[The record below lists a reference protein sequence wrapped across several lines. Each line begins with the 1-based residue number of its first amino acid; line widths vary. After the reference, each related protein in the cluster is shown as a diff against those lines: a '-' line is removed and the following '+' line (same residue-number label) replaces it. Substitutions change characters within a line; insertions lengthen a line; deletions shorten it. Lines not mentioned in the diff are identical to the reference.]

1 MDLYLGGK
9 KLETLIQDIRYGV
22 RTLLAKPVVAI
33 LAVIALAL
41 GIGASTAIF
50 SVVNT
55 VLLRALPYPNGAR
68 LVMIWEQNRPRSRD
82 RNVISPANFLDWRE
96 QNKAFEDMS
105 AFYGATYNLTGLGNP
120 EEVAGMAASPN
131 LFNVLGSHAML
142 GRTFTQ
148 DDGVTGKDNVAVLS
162 YGFWQK
168 HFGGDLNV
176 VGKTFALD
184 GVPIAVVGVM
194 PEGFDFFVK
203 ENSNIKKNPE
213 FWLPIAFTERS
224 RVRGGRSL
232 SAIGVLKPGV
242 TIDSARAEMN
252 ALGNRLEQQ
261 YPDFNQG
268 WGITLV
274 PLHTQFSG
282 DLKPALMILLIA
294 VGFVLLIACANVAN
308 LLMAR
313 SVARQKEFAIRAA
326 LGAGRLRLLRQ
337 LLTESVLLALTGC
350 ALGLLIARWGVD
362 ALLAI
367 SPRDLLSFTSVAID
381 KRVLGFALALAVL
394 TSLIFGLLPALES
407 SRPNTNESLKEGGRG
422 TTAGRAHRVLN
433 WFVVAQVA
441 LSLML
446 LIGSG
451 LMIKSFMRL
460 QSVNPGFDP
469 NNVLTASVSL
479 PRAKYSDTPK
489 RIEFFQQLLARVR
502 QLPGV
507 TAAGAAS
514 APPFMGLGA
523 ATGFDIEGQPV
534 LPSAQKPTTDV
545 RVVDPDYFK
554 TMAIPLRNGRTFT
567 EREESQESR
576 VVIISEALARQYFPN
591 DNPLGKRITVAMK
604 QQDDPCEIIGV
615 VGDVKMRGLDIPT
628 RPMVYWPH
636 AELPYLSMT
645 VVVRTNG
652 NPATMT
658 GALEREVRA
667 LDKDQ
672 PISDVRTMNNW
683 LSDSFARARFA
694 TLLLGIFAVVA
705 LMLASLGIY
714 GVMAYSVTQRTNEI
728 GIRMALGASRANVVR
743 LVLRRGLLLA
753 LSGVGL
759 GLIGSLGLTRVLA
772 GLLFG
777 VSVTDPAIFGLVPLL
792 LLAVAT
798 MAVYLPARRAT
809 KVDPLVALRYE

>member
-1 MDLYLGGK
+1 MH
-9 KLETLIQDIRYGV
+9 TLLQDIRYGV
-22 RTLLAKPVVAI
+22 RTLVNKPGVAI
-33 LAVIALAL
+33 LAVMALAL

-55 VLLRALPYPNGAR
+55 VLLRALPYPNSDR

-82 RNVISPANFLDWRE
+82 RNVISPANFFDWRE
-96 QNKAFEDMS
+96 QNKVFEDMS
-105 AFYGATYNLTGLGNP
+105 AFYGSSYNLTGLGNP
-120 EEVAGMAASPN
+120 EEVTGMAASTN
-131 LFNVLGSHAML
+131 LFEVLGSHAIL

-148 DDGVTGKDNVAVLS
+148 DDGVTGKDNVAVLT

-168 HFGGDLNV
+168 HFGGDRGV

-184 GVPIAVVGVM
+184 GVTMTVVGVM

-213 FWLPIAFTERS
+213 FWLPIAFTQNS

-232 SAIGVLKPGV
+232 SAIGALKPGV
-242 TIDSARAEMN
+242 TIAQARAEMN
-252 ALGNRLEQQ
+252 ALGARLEQQ
-261 YPDFNQG
+261 YPDFNKG
-268 WGITLV
+268 WGINLV

-313 SVARQKEFAIRAA
+313 SVARQKEFAIRTA

-337 LLTESVLLALTGC
+337 LLTESVLLALAGC
-350 ALGLLIARWGVD
+350 AIGLLVARWGMD

-367 SPRDLLSFTSVAID
+367 SPRDLLSFTSVTID
-381 KRVLGFALALAVL
+381 KRVLGFALALSVL
-394 TSLIFGLLPALES
+394 TSLIFGLLPALEA

-451 LMIKSFMRL
+451 LMIKSLLRL
-460 QSVNPGFDP
+460 QSVDPGFDR
-469 NNVLTASVSL
+469 NNLLTVSVTL
-479 PRAKYSDTPK
+479 PRAKYTEPPK

-507 TAAGAAS
+507 RAVGAAS

-534 LPSAQKPTTDV
+534 LPSAQKATTEV
-545 RVVDPDYFK
+545 RVVDQDYFK
-554 TMAIPLRNGRTFT
+554 TMGIPLLKGRTFT
-567 EREESQESR
+567 DREETQESR
-576 VVIISEALARQYFPN
+576 VVIISDALARQYFPN
-591 DNPLGKRITVAMK
+591 ESPLGKRITISMK
-604 QQDDPCEIIGV
+604 EQNDPCEIIGV
-615 VGDVKMRGLDIPT
+615 VGDVKMKGLDMAT

-636 AELPYLSMT
+636 AELPYLRMT
-645 VVVRTNG
+645 LLVRTNG
-652 NPATMT
+652 STA
-658 GALEREVRA
+658 GIAGSLEREVRA

-672 PISDVRTMNNW
+672 PISDVRSMNEW
-683 LSDSFARARFA
+683 LAESIARARFA
-694 TLLLGIFAVVA
+694 TFLLGIFAIVA
-705 LMLASLGIY
+705 LVLASLGIY

-728 GIRMALGASRANVVR
+728 GIRMALGATRGDVVL
-743 LVLRRGLLLA
+743 LVLRRGLMLA
-753 LSGVGL
+753 VSGVAI
-759 GLIGSLGLTRVLA
+759 GLIGSVGLTRLLA

-777 VSVTDPAIFGLVPLL
+777 VSVTDPAIFGLVPIL
-792 LLAVAT
+792 LLAIALL
-798 MAVYLPARRAT
+798 AVYLPARRAT

>member
-1 MDLYLGGK
+1 VKGK
-9 KLETLIQDIRYGV
+9 TLHTLLQDIRYGV
-22 RTLLAKPVVAI
+22 RTLLAKPVVAL

-55 VLLRALPYPNGAR
+55 VLLHALPYPNADR

-82 RNVISPANFLDWRE
+82 HNVISPANFLDWRE
-96 QNKAFEDMS
+96 QNKVFEDMS

-120 EEVAGMAASPN
+120 EEVTGMAASPS
-131 LFNVLGSHAML
+131 LFNVLGSHAVL

-148 DDGVTGKDNVAVLS
+148 DDGVTGNDNVAVLS

-168 HFGGDLNV
+168 HFAGDRNV
-176 VGKTFALD
+176 VGKAFALD
-184 GVPIAVVGVM
+184 GVPITVVGVM

-224 RVRGGRSL
+224 RLRGGRSL

-242 TIDSARAEMN
+242 TIEQARAEMS
-252 ALGNRLEQQ
+252 ALGSRLEQQ

-282 DLKPALMILLIA
+282 DLRPALMILLIA

-313 SVARQKEFAIRAA
+313 SVARQKEFAIRTA

-337 LLTESVLLALTGC
+337 LLTESLLLALAGC
-350 ALGLLIARWGVD
+350 AIGLLVARWGVD

-367 SPRDLLSFTSVAID
+367 APRDLLSFTTVAID

-394 TSLIFGLLPALES
+394 TSLIFGLLPALEA
-407 SRPNTNESLKEGGRG
+407 SRASTSESLKEGGRG
-422 TTAGRAHRVLN
+422 STSGRAHRVLN
-433 WFVVAQVA
+433 WFVIAQVA

-451 LMIKSFMRL
+451 LMIKSLMRL
-460 QSVNPGFDP
+460 QSVNPGFDL
-469 NNVLTASVSL
+469 NNVLTASLSL
-479 PRAKYSDTPK
+479 PRAKYDAPR
-489 RIEFFQQLLARVR
+489 RIEFFQQLLVRVR

-507 TAAGAAS
+507 SAAGAAS

-523 ATGFDIEGQPV
+523 ATGFDIEGQPE
-534 LPSAQKPTTDV
+534 LPSSQKATTDV
-545 RVVDPDYFK
+545 RVVDQDYFK
-554 TMAIPLRNGRTFT
+554 TMAIPLLKGRTFT
-567 EREESQESR
+567 DREETQESR
-576 VVIISEALARQYFPN
+576 VVIISDGLARLYFAGE
-591 DNPLGKRITVAMK
+591 NPLGKRITIDMK
-604 QQDDPCEIIGV
+604 DQNDPCEIIGV
-615 VGDVKMRGLDIPT
+615 VGDVKMKGLDIAT

-645 VVVRTNG
+645 LVVRTKG
-652 NPATMT
+652 DPAAMT

-667 LDKDQ
+667 IDKDQ
-672 PISDVRTMNNW
+672 PISDVRTMNEW
-683 LSDSFARARFA
+683 LADSIARARFA
-694 TLLLGIFAVVA
+694 TFLLGVFAMVA
-705 LMLASLGIY
+705 LLLASLGIY
-714 GVMAYSVTQRTNEI
+714 GVMAYTVTQRTNEI
-728 GIRMALGASRANVVR
+728 GIRMALGATRSNVVR
-743 LVLRRGLLLA
+743 LVLKRGVVLA
-753 LSGVGL
+753 LIGVAM
-759 GLIGSLGLTRVLA
+759 GLIGSLGLTRLL
-772 GLLFG
+772 GGFLFG
-777 VSVTDPAIFGLVPLL
+777 VSVTDPAIFGVVPIL
-792 LLAVAT
+792 LLAIAVL
-798 MAVYLPARRAT
+798 AVYLPARRAT